1 MEHTQDSP
9 NGKENREVNFRRER
23 NEEDEEMKDAMDKNL
38 GIDFQVKKISTQEEE
53 LLKKARDLENEMKA
67 VRQAKMD
74 VVVKQ
79 FEQQLIKDAQIE
91 ERRFTEELRDRY
103 DSSVNELDAEKSV
116 QVDEIEKLQK
126 QL

>member
-23 NEEDEEMKDAMDKNL
+23 NEEDEEMKDVMDKNL

>member
-9 NGKENREVNFRRER
+9 NGKENREVNMRREK
-23 NEEDEEMKDAMDKNL
+23 NEEDEEMKDVMDKNL